1 MVGIDITTMR
11 GEIPRDADGLL
22 PQSNSTYAENCHFD
36 CGVITP
42 LTADIDA
49 SIAFTFT
56 PLTVFHYFDDYW
68 FAWDHDVNVIRSP
81 IAQDPYNRIYYTDG
95 EYPKLTSADIA
106 LVGDNLPSAYYRLG
120 VPAPETAIGISAVTP
135 PNDDDGNP
143 VIDDD
148 PTNDETRYYCETYV
162 TAYGE
167 EGPPGPASADV
178 EITAPGSSVTL
189 SLAAP
194 PAGNY
199 NITRRRIYRTVTTTS
214 DAEFLEVVELDIAV
228 TSYVD
233 SLASDE
239 LTATLETE
247 DYLMPPDNMVG
258 LCAMN
263 NGISV
268 GFAGNEIMFS
278 MPYLPYAWPD
288 AYKLSTY
295 DNIVAIASV
304 DTAVVAGTE
313 GVPVVFSG
321 ITPGNISDKPVQ
333 LNQACLSKRSMV
345 SMLGFVLYAGPAGIV
360 KVTATGAGSVA
371 TANVMTREQWQA
383 FNPSTVRTWSVGGNY
398 IGLYEYDGDG
408 DGVYDT
414 VRGFIYDPNNN
425 DLRRLTNI
433 FDAAYADPQS
443 DLLYVAKGGEL
454 WGSQASQTPLS
465 MRWRSKVFHVPQ
477 GSSYSVCRVMSPS
490 VIQVG
495 IRFFIEGQ
503 LACTMPPGS
512 IVDNIFRL
520 PVMAGSKWQAEVY
533 GYAQVDRITLAQSVM
548 ELPA

>member
-1 MVGIDITTMR
+1 MNIDITTMH
-11 GEIPRDADGLL
+11 GEVPRDADGLL
-22 PQSNSTYAENCHFD
+22 PQSNSTYAENCYFD
-36 CGVITP
+36 RGVITP

-56 PLTVFHYFDDYW
+56 PQTVFHYYDDYW
-68 FAWDHDVNVIRSP
+68 FAWDHDVDVIRSP

-120 VPAPETAIGISAVTP
+120 VPAPQTAIGISAVTP
-135 PNDDDGNP
+135 PGET
-143 VIDDD
+143 DDD

-167 EGPPGPASADV
+167 EGPPGPASASV
-178 EITAPGSSVTL
+178 EITTPGSSVTL
-189 SLAAP
+189 SLSGP
-194 PAGNY
+194 PTGN
-199 NITRRRIYRTVTTTS
+199 NNVTRRRIYRTVTTTS
-214 DAEFLEVVELDIAV
+214 DAEFMEVVELDISAR
-228 TSYVD
+228 SFVD
-233 SLASDE
+233 SYSSDE

-247 DYLMPPDNMVG
+247 DYLMPPDNMIG

-268 GFAGNEIMFS
+268 GFAGNEILFS

-321 ITPGNISDKPVQ
+321 ITPSNISDKPVQ

-360 KVTATGAGSVA
+360 KITASGAGSVA
-371 TANVMTREQWQA
+371 TANVLTRDQWQD
-383 FNPSTVRTWSVGGNY
+383 FNPTTIRAWSVGGNY
-398 IGLYEYDGDG
+398 IGLYDYDEDG

-414 VRGFIYDPNNN
+414 VKGFIYDPNNN
-425 DLRRLTNI
+425 DLRRLTNT
-433 FDAAYADPQS
+433 FDSAYADPQS
-443 DLLYVAKGGEL
+443 DLLYVAKGTEL
-454 WGSQASQTPLS
+454 WISQASQTPLA

-477 GSSYSVCRVMSPS
+477 GTSYSVCRVMSPS

-503 LACTMPPGS
+503 LAASLPPGS
-512 IVDNIFRL
+512 VVDNIFRL
-520 PVMAGSKWQAEVY
+520 PVMAGSKWQVEVY
-533 GYAQVDRITLAQSVM
+533 GYAQVDRITLAQSVK

>member
-1 MVGIDITTMR
+1 MNIDITTMR
-11 GEIPRDADGLL
+11 GEIPRYADGLL

-42 LTADIDA
+42 LTTDIDA

-56 PLTVFHYFDDYW
+56 PQAVFHYYDDYW
-68 FAWDHDVNVIRSP
+68 FAWDHDVDVIRSP

-233 SLASDE
+233 SLTSDE

-247 DYLMPPDNMVG
+247 DYLMPPENMIG

-268 GFAGNEIMFS
+268 GFASNEIMFS
-278 MPYLPYAWPD
+278 IPYLPYAWPD

-321 ITPGNISDKPVQ
+321 ITPSNISDKPVQ

-383 FNPSTVRTWSVGGNY
+383 FNPTTVRAWSVGGNY
-398 IGLYEYDGDG
+398 IGLYDYDGDG
-408 DGVYDT
+408 DGVYDS

-425 DLRRLTNI
+425 DLRRLTNT

-443 DLLYVAKGGEL
+443 DLLYVAKGDEL
-454 WGSQASQTPLS
+454 WVSQASQTPLS

-533 GYAQVDRITLAQSVM
+533 GYAQVDRITLAQSVK

>member
-1 MVGIDITTMR
+1 MNIDITTMR

-56 PLTVFHYFDDYW
+56 PLVVFHYFDDYW
-68 FAWDHDVNVIRSP
+68 FAWDHDVDVIRSP

-167 EGPPGPASADV
+167 EGPPGPASEDV

-233 SLASDE
+233 SLTSDE

-247 DYLMPPDNMVG
+247 DYLMPPDNMIG
-258 LCAMN
+258 LCTMN
-263 NGISV
+263 NGICV

-383 FNPSTVRTWSVGGNY
+383 FNPTTVRAWSVGGNY
-398 IGLYEYDGDG
+398 IGVYDYDGDG

-425 DLRRLTNI
+425 DLRRLTNT

-443 DLLYVAKGGEL
+443 DLLYVAKSDEL
-454 WGSQASQTPLS
+454 WVSQASQTPLS

-512 IVDNIFRL
+512 IVDNI
-520 PVMAGSKWQAEVY
+520 
-533 GYAQVDRITLAQSVM
+533 
-548 ELPA
+548 

>member
-1 MVGIDITTMR
+1 MVGIDITTMH

-56 PLTVFHYFDDYW
+56 PQAVFHYYDDYW
-68 FAWDHDVNVIRSP
+68 FAWDHDVDVIRSP

-120 VPAPETAIGISAVTP
+120 VPAPVTAIGISAVTP

-233 SLASDE
+233 SLTSDE

-247 DYLMPPDNMVG
+247 DYLMPPDNMIG
-258 LCAMN
+258 LCTMN

-360 KVTATGAGSVA
+360 KVTATGTGSVA

-383 FNPSTVRTWSVGGNY
+383 FNPTTVRAWSVGGNY
-398 IGLYEYDGDG
+398 IGLYDYDGDG

-425 DLRRLTNI
+425 DLRRLTNT

-443 DLLYVAKGGEL
+443 DLLYVAKSDEL
-454 WGSQASQTPLS
+454 WVSQASQTPLS

-477 GSSYSVCRVMSPS
+477 GSSYSVCRVMSPW

-533 GYAQVDRITLAQSVM
+533 GYAQVDRITLAQSVK

>member
-1 MVGIDITTMR
+1 
-11 GEIPRDADGLL
+11 
-22 PQSNSTYAENCHFD
+22 
-36 CGVITP
+36 
-42 LTADIDA
+42 
-49 SIAFTFT
+49 
-56 PLTVFHYFDDYW
+56 
-68 FAWDHDVNVIRSP
+68 
-81 IAQDPYNRIYYTDG
+81 
-95 EYPKLTSADIA
+95 
-106 LVGDNLPSAYYRLG
+106 
-120 VPAPETAIGISAVTP
+120 
-135 PNDDDGNP
+135 
-143 VIDDD
+143 
-148 PTNDETRYYCETYV
+148 
-162 TAYGE
+162 
-167 EGPPGPASADV
+167 
-178 EITAPGSSVTL
+178 
-189 SLAAP
+189 
-194 PAGNY
+194 
-199 NITRRRIYRTVTTTS
+199 
-214 DAEFLEVVELDIAV
+214 V

-233 SLASDE
+233 SLTSDE

-247 DYLMPPDNMVG
+247 DYLMPPDNMIG

-268 GFAGNEIMFS
+268 GFASNEIMFS
-278 MPYLPYAWPD
+278 IPYLPYAWPD

-321 ITPGNISDKPVQ
+321 ITPSNISDKPVQ

-360 KVTATGAGSVA
+360 KVTATGTGSVA
-371 TANVMTREQWQA
+371 TANVMTREQWQT
-383 FNPSTVRTWSVGGNY
+383 FNPTTVRAWSVGGNY
-398 IGLYEYDGDG
+398 IGLYDYNGDG

-425 DLRRLTNI
+425 DLRRLTNT

-443 DLLYVAKGGEL
+443 DLLYVAKSDEL
-454 WGSQASQTPLS
+454 WVSQASQTPLS

-533 GYAQVDRITLAQSVM
+533 GYAQVDRITLAQSVK

>member
-1 MVGIDITTMR
+1 MNIDITTMH
-11 GEIPRDADGLL
+11 GEVPRDADGLL
-22 PQSNSTYAENCHFD
+22 PQSNSTYAENCYFD
-36 CGVITP
+36 RGVITP

-56 PLTVFHYFDDYW
+56 PQTVFHYYDDYW
-68 FAWDHDVNVIRSP
+68 FAWDHDVDVIRSP

-135 PNDDDGNP
+135 PNDDSGNP
-143 VIDDD
+143 LIDDD

-178 EITAPGSSVTL
+178 EITTPGSSVTL
-189 SLAAP
+189 SLAAL
-194 PAGNY
+194 PAGNN

-214 DAEFLEVVELDIAV
+214 DAEFMEVAELDIAA

-233 SLASDE
+233 ALTSDE

-247 DYLMPPDNMVG
+247 DYLMPPDNMIG
-258 LCAMN
+258 LCTMN

-268 GFAGNEIMFS
+268 GFAGNEILFS

-295 DNIVAIASV
+295 DNIIAIASV

-321 ITPGNISDKPVQ
+321 ITPSNISDKPVQ

-360 KVTATGAGSVA
+360 KITASGAGSVA
-371 TANVMTREQWQA
+371 TANVLTRDQWQD
-383 FNPSTVRTWSVGGNY
+383 FNPDTIRAWSVGGNY
-398 IGLYEYDGDG
+398 IGLYDYDGDG

-425 DLRRLTNI
+425 DLRRLTNT

-454 WGSQASQTPLS
+454 WVSQASQTPLS

-477 GSSYSVCRVMSPS
+477 GSSYSICRVMSPS

-533 GYAQVDRITLAQSVM
+533 GYAQVDRITLAQSAK

>member
-1 MVGIDITTMR
+1 MNIDITTMR

-56 PLTVFHYFDDYW
+56 PLVVFHYFDDYW
-68 FAWDHDVNVIRSP
+68 FAWDHDVDVIRSP

-167 EGPPGPASADV
+167 EGPPGPASEDV

-233 SLASDE
+233 SLTSDE

-247 DYLMPPDNMVG
+247 DYLMPPDNMIG
-258 LCAMN
+258 LCTMN
-263 NGISV
+263 NGICV

-383 FNPSTVRTWSVGGNY
+383 FNPTTVRAWSVGGNY
-398 IGLYEYDGDG
+398 IGVYDYDGDG

-425 DLRRLTNI
+425 DLRRLTNT

-443 DLLYVAKGGEL
+443 DLLYVAKSDEL
-454 WGSQASQTPLS
+454 WVSQASQTPLS

-533 GYAQVDRITLAQSVM
+533 GYAQVDRITLAQSVR

>member
-1 MVGIDITTMR
+1 MNIDITTMH

-22 PQSNSTYAENCHFD
+22 PQPNSTYAENCHFD

-42 LTADIDA
+42 LKADVDA
-49 SIAFTFT
+49 GVAFTFT
-56 PLTVFHYFDDYW
+56 PEVVFHYFDGYW
-68 FAWDHDVNVIRSP
+68 FAWDHDVDVIRSP

-95 EYPKLTSADIA
+95 DYPKLTSADIA
-106 LVGDNLPSAYYRLG
+106 LVGDNLPSAYFRLG

-135 PNDDDGNP
+135 PDDSEGNP

-167 EGPPGPASADV
+167 EGPPGLASADV

-194 PAGNY
+194 PSGNY
-199 NITRRRIYRTVTTTS
+199 NIIRRRIYRTVTTTS
-214 DAEFLEVVELDIAV
+214 DAEFMEVVELDIAV
-228 TSYVD
+228 TEYTD
-233 SLASDE
+233 NLTSDE

-278 MPYLPYAWPD
+278 IPYLPYAWPD
-288 AYKLSTY
+288 AYKLSTN
-295 DNIVAIASV
+295 DAIVAIASV
-304 DTAVVAGTE
+304 DTAVVAATE
-313 GVPVVFSG
+313 GTPVVFSG

-345 SMLGFVLYAGPAGIV
+345 SMLGFVLYAGPAGII
-360 KVTATGAGSVA
+360 KITAAGAGSVA
-371 TANVMTREQWQA
+371 TANVMTREQWQG
-383 FNPSTVRTWSVGGNY
+383 FNPETLRAWSVGGNY
-398 IGLYEYDGDG
+398 IGLYDYDADGDG
-408 DGVYDT
+408 IYDT

-425 DLRRLTNI
+425 DIRRLTNT

-443 DLLYVAKGGEL
+443 DLLYICKGEEL
-454 WGSQASQTPLS
+454 WVSQGSKTPLA
-465 MRWRSKVFHVPQ
+465 MRWRSKIFHVPQ
-477 GSSYSVCRVMSPS
+477 GTSYSICRVMSPS

-495 IRFFIEGQ
+495 IKFFIEGQ
-503 LACTMPPGS
+503 LVCNLPPGS

-533 GYAQVDRITLAQSVM
+533 GYAQVDRITLAQCVKD
-548 ELPA
+548 LPA

>member
-1 MVGIDITTMR
+1 MPV
-11 GEIPRDADGLL
+11 LSKL
-22 PQSNSTYAENCHFD
+22 PVRCLSGRPA
-36 CGVITP
+36 
-42 LTADIDA
+42 L
-49 SIAFTFT
+49 
-56 PLTVFHYFDDYW
+56 
-68 FAWDHDVNVIRSP
+68 
-81 IAQDPYNRIYYTDG
+81 
-95 EYPKLTSADIA
+95 

-247 DYLMPPDNMVG
+247 DYLMPPDNMIG

-268 GFAGNEIMFS
+268 GFASNEIMFS
-278 MPYLPYAWPD
+278 IPYLPYAWPD

-383 FNPSTVRTWSVGGNY
+383 FNPTTVRAWSVGGNY
-398 IGLYEYDGDG
+398 IGLYDYDGDG
-408 DGVYDT
+408 DGVYDS

-425 DLRRLTNI
+425 DLRRLTNT

-443 DLLYVAKGGEL
+443 DLLYVAKGDEL
-454 WGSQASQTPLS
+454 WVSQASQTPLS

-495 IRFFIEGQ
+495 IRNLTER
-503 LACTMPPGS
+503 S
-512 IVDNIFRL
+512 
-520 PVMAGSKWQAEVY
+520 
-533 GYAQVDRITLAQSVM
+533 
-548 ELPA
+548 

>member
-1 MVGIDITTMR
+1 MNIDITTMH

-36 CGVITP
+36 RGVITP

-56 PLTVFHYFDDYW
+56 PLTVFHYYDDYW
-68 FAWDHDVNVIRSP
+68 FAWGHDVNVIRSP

-120 VPAPETAIGISAVTP
+120 VPAPETAIGISAVNP

-148 PTNDETRYYCETYV
+148 PANDETRYYCETYV

-233 SLASDE
+233 SLMSDE

-321 ITPGNISDKPVQ
+321 ITPSNISDKPVQ

-360 KVTATGAGSVA
+360 KVTTTGAGSVA

-383 FNPSTVRTWSVGGNY
+383 FNPSTVRAWSVGGNY
-398 IGLYEYDGDG
+398 IGLYDYDGDG

-425 DLRRLTNI
+425 DLRRLTNT

-454 WGSQASQTPLS
+454 WVSQASQTPLS

-495 IRFFIEGQ
+495 IHFFIEGQ

-533 GYAQVDRITLAQSVM
+533 GYAQVDRITLAQSVK